1 MKTAR
6 RRNRMLI
13 TDVAP
18 LDRKR
23 RRVYIDYEYAFPLYI
38 SELKKYGIEP
48 GTELSESVYS
58 EIADILIKRVR
69 ERILYLIGDTDRTER
84 NIRERLRGSGYIGEI
99 ADRAVESLKEY
110 GYIDDARYAR
120 MYVESMR
127 DGKNK
132 SMRAIEAALYAKGVP
147 RDVISE
153 AVDGLDFD
161 EEEQIVKALAKK
173 GYTAEALSEADGD
186 TKRKLYGFLARKGF
200 SHDAIS
206 NIIRK

>member
-1 MKTAR
+1 
-6 RRNRMLI
+6 MLI

-18 LDRKR
+18 LDKKR

-38 SELKKYGIEP
+38 SELKKYGIKP
-48 GTELSESVYS
+48 DTELSEAVYS
-58 EIADILIKRVR
+58 EIADILSKRVR
-69 ERILYLIGDTDRTER
+69 ERILYLIGDTDRTEK
-84 NIRERLRGSGYIGEI
+84 NIREKLRNSGYIGEI

-120 MYVESMR
+120 MYAESMR

-132 SMRAIEAALYAKGVP
+132 SVRAIEAALYAKGVP

-153 AVDGLDFD
+153 VVDGLDFD